1 MCSEGQG
8 HGMPKKKKKKN
19 PRLLEASLVP
29 FLLPHGSLSFHLD
42 PLNLVPF
49 FLASMRPQD
58 CHTPNPFQNILSEL
72 SSEPLHCKS
81 HWNPTAAPKQPIHSS
96 SLSHVESRAPLPP
109 QDHWQFKIE
118 AQRTPLS
125 LQVRA
130 STQVRYP
137 LPPHHHH
144 QCLRTLQ
151 YTDFGFPLL
160 I

>member
-1 MCSEGQG
+1 
-8 HGMPKKKKKKN
+8 MPKKKKKKN

-81 HWNPTAAPKQPIHSS
+81 HWNPTAAPKAAYSQQFTQPFGVQSTSTSPVPVAIENRSPKDTLEPPS
-96 SLSHVESRAPLPP
+96 QSLNPGEVSIA
-109 QDHWQFKIE
+109 
-118 AQRTPLS
+118 
-125 LQVRA
+125 
-130 STQVRYP
+130 
-137 LPPHHHH
+137 PHHHH